1 MAGSVRICCA
11 CAAPCTSRN
20 PNHDSQ
26 VTFPTFPGIEA
37 PPSSRGPT
45 APNRRCL
52 LKCSSSSTDSA
63 SSSSPKVWKS
73 GLVRPVRIRAYSQE
87 LAVIAL
93 RMFAVV
99 LYKCLVVAAHTVIL
113 LILLILLVLVHT
125 AHTAHAAHTTRTP
138 IQYPIFFSVAQWYSL
153 VATPI
158 QYPSFFC
165 CCSVVLSTPIQYPDP
180 VVLCLVLH
188 FYNGEE
194 EVSC

>member
-1 MAGSVRICCA
+1 VVPPRRIADA
-11 CAAPCTSRN
+11 CSNAQAAQRTTNFTSS
-20 PNHDSQ
+20 P
-26 VTFPTFPGIEA
+26 
-37 PPSSRGPT
+37 
-45 APNRRCL
+45 
-52 LKCSSSSTDSA
+52 
-63 SSSSPKVWKS
+63 SPKVWKS

-93 RMFAVV
+93 QMFAVV

-113 LILLILLVLVHT
+113 LVLVHT
-125 AHTAHAAHTTRTP
+125 AHTARTSSYCSYCSCCSYYS
-138 IQYPIFFSVAQWYSL
+138 YPDPVPQFFSAAQWYSL

-165 CCSVVLSTPIQYPDP
+165 CCSVVLSTPIQYPSFFCCCSVVLSTSIQYPDP